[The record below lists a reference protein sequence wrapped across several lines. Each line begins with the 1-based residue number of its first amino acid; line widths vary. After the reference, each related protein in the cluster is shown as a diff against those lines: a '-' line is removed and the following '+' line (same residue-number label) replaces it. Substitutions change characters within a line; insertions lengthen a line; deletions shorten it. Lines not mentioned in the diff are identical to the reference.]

1 MANDDFQEYVKQ
13 LVTKH
18 RDERIYPFQ
27 YEGKKY
33 WLKQPEKLKG
43 IWLLLKPHPKKSLKM
58 NYILY

>member
-33 WLKQPEKLKG
+33 WLKQPEKLKRDLA
-43 IWLLLKPHPKKSLKM
+43 IIKTSS
-58 NYILY
+58 